1 VCAACL
7 LACFL
12 SFFLF
17 WFVYLLNRKKE
28 NCVFWAPV
36 FDFKD
41 YRFMPSVCVWCKC
54 FLLSLLLLLLLLSV
68 MVLLVMDMLAFLSSF
83 FSVDWL
89 YGVMLMLRRSFSSGF
104 F

>member
-28 NCVFWAPV
+28 NCVF
-36 FDFKD
+36 
-41 YRFMPSVCVWCKC
+41 
-54 FLLSLLLLLLLLSV
+54 
-68 MVLLVMDMLAFLSSF
+68 
-83 FSVDWL
+83 
-89 YGVMLMLRRSFSSGF
+89 
-104 F
+104 